1 MIVRRNTSF
10 LVLIIYKM
18 KIKVGV
24 FFGGASVEH
33 EISVITMN
41 QAISSLNPEKYEIV
55 PIYIAKNGV
64 MYTGDDLLDLY
75 SFKDMEVL
83 LKRCYKVAVVNDG
96 KGVKV
101 IRCPAPF
108 IGKRVLNTIDVAF
121 PIVHGTNCEDGTL
134 AGFLTLLG
142 IPFVGPDIVS
152 SSIGMDKILQKKILR
167 ESGLP
172 VVDFVSFY
180 SIEYIKDEERILKE
194 IDEKLSYPMIVKP
207 ANLGSSVGI
216 RKAKNKAELEEAIEF
231 AMEFTDR
238 VIVEKA
244 VENLKEINCSV
255 IGDLT
260 ESETSICEEPF
271 FSDEILSYTDKY
283 IGDGKSK
290 GGTIGGGKTAPVKV
304 GGQKGSTKGG
314 TSSFSNKKIPADISK
329 EKTEEI
335 QKLTKEVFKVL
346 GCSGVS
352 RVDFLIDT
360 KTDKVYVN
368 EINTIPG
375 ALSFYLWEATG
386 KTFEKELDEIIE
398 IAIKKHRDKQK
409 LTFSYDQNILA
420 MQGSKTG
427 AKTGKFSK

>member
-1 MIVRRNTSF
+1 
-10 LVLIIYKM
+10 M

-24 FFGGASVEH
+24 FFGGNSVEH

-75 SFKDMEVL
+75 SFRDMDVL

-101 IRCPAPF
+101 VRTPAPW

-121 PIVHGTNCEDGTL
+121 PIVHGTNCEDGTI
-134 AGFLTLLG
+134 AGFVTLLG
-142 IPFVGPDIVS
+142 LPFVGPDIMA
-152 SSIGMDKILQKKILR
+152 SSIGMDKIMQKKVLK
-167 ESGLP
+167 ESGIP
-172 VVDFVSFY
+172 VVDFHAFY
-180 SIEYIKDEERILKE
+180 SVEYVKDDEKILKE
-194 IDEKLSYPMIVKP
+194 IEDKIEYPMIVKP
-207 ANLGSSVGI
+207 GNLGSSVGI
-216 RKAKNKAELEEAIEF
+216 KKAKNKAELEEAIEF
-231 AMEFTDR
+231 AMEFADR

-244 VENLKEINCSV
+244 VEDLKEINCSV
-255 IGDLT
+255 IGNQA
-260 ESETSICEEPF
+260 ENEASVCEEPF

-283 IGDGKSK
+283 IGDGKTK
-290 GGTIGGGKTAPVKV
+290 GGTIGGAKASV
-304 GGQKGSTKGG
+304 KGG
-314 TSSFSNKKIPADISK
+314 MKGAKAGETQFSNKKIPADISK

-335 QKLTKEVFKVL
+335 QKLAKDVFNIL
-346 GCSGVS
+346 GCNGVA
-352 RVDFLIDT
+352 RIDFLIDK

-375 ALSFYLWEATG
+375 ALSYYLWEASG
-386 KTFEKELDEIIE
+386 KTFEQELDEIIE
-398 IAIKKHRDKQK
+398 LAIKRQRDREK

-420 MQGSKTG
+420 MQGGVKGSKG
-427 AKTGKFSK
+427 MKK

>member
-1 MIVRRNTSF
+1 
-10 LVLIIYKM
+10 M

-24 FFGGASVEH
+24 FFGGNSVEH

-75 SFKDMEVL
+75 SFRDMEVL

-101 IRCPAPF
+101 VRTPAPW

-121 PIVHGTNCEDGTL
+121 PIVHGTNCEDGTI
-134 AGFLTLLG
+134 AGFVTLLG
-142 IPFVGPDIVS
+142 LPFVGPDIMA
-152 SSIGMDKILQKKILR
+152 SSIGMDKIMQKKVLK
-167 ESGLP
+167 ESGIP
-172 VVDFVSFY
+172 VVDFHAFY
-180 SIEYIKDEERILKE
+180 SIEYVKDDEKILKE
-194 IDEKLSYPMIVKP
+194 IEDKIEYPMIVKP
-207 ANLGSSVGI
+207 GNLGSSVGI
-216 RKAKNKAELEEAIEF
+216 KKAKNKAELEEAIEF
-231 AMEFTDR
+231 AMEFADR

-244 VENLKEINCSV
+244 VEDLKEINCSI
-255 IGDLT
+255 IGNQA
-260 ESETSICEEPF
+260 ESEASVCEEPF

-283 IGDGKSK
+283 IGDGKTK
-290 GGTIGGGKTAPVKV
+290 GGTIGGAKV
-304 GGQKGSTKGG
+304 SVKGG
-314 TSSFSNKKIPADISK
+314 MKASGAKAGETQFSNKKIPADISK

-335 QKLTKEVFKVL
+335 QKLSKDVFNIL
-346 GCSGVS
+346 GCNGVA
-352 RVDFLIDT
+352 RIDFLIDK

-375 ALSFYLWEATG
+375 ALSYYLWEASG
-386 KTFEKELDEIIE
+386 KTFEQELDEIIE
-398 IAIKKHRDKQK
+398 LAIKRQRDREK

-420 MQGSKTG
+420 MQGGSKG
-427 AKTGKFSK
+427 SKGMKK

>member
-1 MIVRRNTSF
+1 
-10 LVLIIYKM
+10 M

-24 FFGGASVEH
+24 FFGGNSVEH

-41 QAISSLNPEKYEIV
+41 QAISSLDPEKYEIV

-75 SFKDMEVL
+75 SFRDMEVL

-101 IRCPAPF
+101 LRTPAPW

-121 PIVHGTNCEDGTL
+121 PIVHGTNCEDGTI
-134 AGFLTLLG
+134 AGFVTLLG
-142 IPFVGPDIVS
+142 IPFVGPDILA

-167 ESGLP
+167 QSGIS
-172 VVDFVSFY
+172 VVDFVPFY
-180 SIEYIKDEERILKE
+180 SMEYIKDEEKILKE
-194 IDEKLSYPMIVKP
+194 IEEKLEYPMIIKP
-207 ANLGSSVGI
+207 GNLGSSVGI

-231 AMEFTDR
+231 AMEFADR
-238 VIVEKA
+238 IIVEKA

-255 IGDLT
+255 IGNLT
-260 ESETSICEEPF
+260 ESEASTCEEPF
-271 FSDEILSYTDKY
+271 FSDDILSYTDKY

-290 GGTIGGGKTAPVKV
+290 GGTISAGKGTSVKF
-304 GGQKGSTKGG
+304 GGQKCGEKGG
-314 TSSFSNKKIPADISK
+314 NAQFSNKKIPADISK

-335 QKLTKEVFKVL
+335 QNLAKEVFKVL

-352 RVDFLIDT
+352 RIDFLIDT

-375 ALSFYLWEATG
+375 ALSYYLWEATG
-386 KTFEKELDEIIE
+386 KSFEKELDEIIE
-398 IAIKKHRDKQK
+398 IAIKRHRDKEK

-420 MQGSKTG
+420 MQGGVKGAKGSKT
-427 AKTGKFSK
+427 SKI

>member
-1 MIVRRNTSF
+1 
-10 LVLIIYKM
+10 M

-24 FFGGASVEH
+24 FFGGNSVEH

-41 QAISSLNPEKYEIV
+41 QAISSLDPEKYEIV

-75 SFKDMEVL
+75 SFRDMEVL
-83 LKRCYKVAVVNDG
+83 LKRCYRVAVVNDG

-101 IRCPAPF
+101 LRTPAPW

-121 PIVHGTNCEDGTL
+121 PIVHGTNCEDGTI
-134 AGFLTLLG
+134 AGFVTLLG
-142 IPFVGPDIVS
+142 IPFVGPDILA

-167 ESGLP
+167 QSGIS
-172 VVDFVSFY
+172 VVDFVPFY
-180 SIEYIKDEERILKE
+180 SMEYIKDEEKILKE
-194 IDEKLSYPMIVKP
+194 IEEKLEYPMIVKP
-207 ANLGSSVGI
+207 GNLGSSVGI

-255 IGDLT
+255 IGNLT
-260 ESETSICEEPF
+260 ESEASTCEEPF
-271 FSDEILSYTDKY
+271 FSDDILSYTDKY

-290 GGTIGGGKTAPVKV
+290 GGTISAGKGTSVKF
-304 GGQKGSTKGG
+304 GGQKGGEKGG
-314 TSSFSNKKIPADISK
+314 NAQFSNKKIPADISK

-335 QKLTKEVFKVL
+335 QNLAKEVFKVL

-352 RVDFLIDT
+352 RIDFLIDT

-375 ALSFYLWEATG
+375 ALSYYLWEATG
-386 KTFEKELDEIIE
+386 KSFEKELDEIIE
-398 IAIKKHRDKQK
+398 IAIKRHRDKEK
-409 LTFSYDQNILA
+409 LTFSYDKNILA
-420 MQGSKTG
+420 MQGGTKG
-427 AKTGKFSK
+427 AKGAKLAKI

>member
-1 MIVRRNTSF
+1 
-10 LVLIIYKM
+10 M

-24 FFGGASVEH
+24 FFGGNSVEH

-41 QAISSLNPEKYEIV
+41 QAISSLDPEKYEIV

-101 IRCPAPF
+101 VRTPAPL

-121 PIVHGTNCEDGTL
+121 PIVHGTNCEDGTI
-134 AGFLTLLG
+134 AGFVTLLG
-142 IPFVGPDIVS
+142 LPFVGPDIVA
-152 SSIGMDKILQKKILR
+152 SSIGMDKIIQKKVLR
-167 ESGLP
+167 QSGIP
-172 VVDFVSFY
+172 VVDFVAFY
-180 SIEYIKDEERILKE
+180 SLDYIKDEEKILNE
-194 IDEKLSYPMIVKP
+194 IEEKLEYPVIVKP
-207 ANLGSSVGI
+207 GNLGSSVGI
-216 RKAKNKAELEEAIEF
+216 RKAKNKVELEEAIEF
-231 AMEFTDR
+231 AMEFADR
-238 VIVEKA
+238 IIVEKA
-244 VENLKEINCSV
+244 VEDLKEINCSV
-255 IGDLT
+255 IGNLT
-260 ESETSICEEPF
+260 ETEASICEEPF

-290 GGTIGGGKTAPVKV
+290 GGTIGGGKVGAPKL
-304 GGQKGSTKGG
+304 GGQKGGAKGG
-314 TSSFSNKKIPADISK
+314 TPQFANKKIPADISK

-335 QKLTKEVFKVL
+335 QKLAQEVFKVL

-352 RVDFLIDT
+352 RIDFLIDQ

-375 ALSFYLWEATG
+375 ALSYYLWEATG
-386 KTFEKELDEIIE
+386 KPFEKELDEIIE
-398 IAIKKHRDKQK
+398 IAIKRQRDKEK

-420 MQGSKTG
+420 MQGGSKG
-427 AKTGKFSK
+427 AKGGKTGKI

>member
-1 MIVRRNTSF
+1 
-10 LVLIIYKM
+10 M

-24 FFGGASVEH
+24 FFGGNSVEH

-41 QAISSLNPEKYEIV
+41 QAISSLDPEKYEIV

-75 SFKDMEVL
+75 SFKDMDVL

-101 IRCPAPF
+101 VRTPAPW

-121 PIVHGTNCEDGTL
+121 PIVHGTNCEDGTI
-134 AGFLTLLG
+134 AGFVTLLG
-142 IPFVGPDIVS
+142 IPFVGPDIVA

-167 ESGLP
+167 QSGIS
-172 VVDFVSFY
+172 VVDFVAFY
-180 SIEYIKDEERILKE
+180 SVEYIKDEEKILNDIEKE
-194 IDEKLSYPMIVKP
+194 LEYPVIVKP
-207 ANLGSSVGI
+207 GNLGSSVGI
-216 RKAKNKAELEEAIEF
+216 RKAKNKVELEEAIEF
-231 AMEFTDR
+231 AMEFADR
-238 VIVEKA
+238 IIVEKA
-244 VENLKEINCSV
+244 VEDLKEINCSV
-255 IGDLT
+255 IGNLT
-260 ESETSICEEPF
+260 ETEASICEEPF
-271 FSDEILSYTDKY
+271 FSDEILSYADKY

-290 GGTIGGGKTAPVKV
+290 GGTIAGGKTGSAKL
-304 GGQKGSTKGG
+304 GGPKTGAKGG
-314 TSSFSNKKIPADISK
+314 NTQFANKKIPADISK

-335 QKLTKEVFKVL
+335 QKLAQEVFKVL

-352 RVDFLIDT
+352 RIDFLIDQ

-375 ALSFYLWEATG
+375 ALSYYLWEATG
-386 KTFEKELDEIIE
+386 KPFEKELDEIIE
-398 IAIKKHRDKQK
+398 IAIKRHRDKEK

-420 MQGSKTG
+420 MQGGVKG
-427 AKTGKFSK
+427 AKGGKTGKI

>member
-1 MIVRRNTSF
+1 
-10 LVLIIYKM
+10 M

-24 FFGGASVEH
+24 FFGGNSVEH

-41 QAISSLNPEKYEIV
+41 QAISSLDPEKYEIV

-75 SFKDMEVL
+75 SFRDMEVL
-83 LKRCYKVAVVNDG
+83 LKRCYQVAVVNDG

-101 IRCPAPF
+101 MRCPAPW

-121 PIVHGTNCEDGTL
+121 PIVHGTNCEDGTI
-134 AGFLTLLG
+134 AGFVTLLG
-142 IPFVGPDIVS
+142 IPFVGPDILA

-167 ESGLP
+167 QSGIS
-172 VVDFVSFY
+172 VVDFVPFY
-180 SIEYIKDEERILKE
+180 SVEYIKDEEKILKE
-194 IDEKLSYPMIVKP
+194 IEEKLEYPVIVKP
-207 ANLGSSVGI
+207 GNLGSSVGI
-216 RKAKNKAELEEAIEF
+216 RKAKNKVELEEAIEF
-231 AMEFTDR
+231 AMEFADR
-238 VIVEKA
+238 IIVEKA

-255 IGDLT
+255 IGNLT
-260 ESETSICEEPF
+260 ETEASICEEPF

-283 IGDGKSK
+283 IGDGKTK
-290 GGTIGGGKTAPVKV
+290 GGTIGGGKAGSAKL
-304 GGQKGSTKGG
+304 GGQKGGAKGG
-314 TSSFSNKKIPADISK
+314 NTQFANKKIPADISK

-335 QKLTKEVFKVL
+335 QKLAQELFKVL

-352 RVDFLIDT
+352 RIDFLIDT

-375 ALSFYLWEATG
+375 ALSYYLWEATG
-386 KTFEKELDEIIE
+386 KSFEKELDEIIE
-398 IAIKKHRDKQK
+398 IAIKRHRDKEK

-420 MQGSKTG
+420 MQGG
-427 AKTGKFSK
+427 AKGAKGGKTGKI

>member
-1 MIVRRNTSF
+1 
-10 LVLIIYKM
+10 M
-18 KIKVGV
+18 KIKVGI
-24 FFGGASVEH
+24 FFGGNSVEH

-41 QAISSLNPEKYEIV
+41 QAISSLDPEKYEIV

-75 SFKDMEVL
+75 SFRDMEVL

-101 IRCPAPF
+101 VRTPAPW

-121 PIVHGTNCEDGTL
+121 PIVHGTNCEDGTI
-134 AGFLTLLG
+134 AGFVTLLG
-142 IPFVGPDIVS
+142 LPFVGPDIVS

-167 ESGLP
+167 QSGIS
-172 VVDFVSFY
+172 VVDFVPFY
-180 SIEYIKDEERILKE
+180 SVEYIKDEDKILKE
-194 IDEKLSYPMIVKP
+194 IEEKLEYPVIVKP
-207 ANLGSSVGI
+207 GNLGSSVGI
-216 RKAKNKAELEEAIEF
+216 RKAKNKVELEEAIEF
-231 AMEFTDR
+231 AMEFADR
-238 VIVEKA
+238 IIVEKA
-244 VENLKEINCSV
+244 VEDLKEINCSV
-255 IGDLT
+255 IGNLT
-260 ESETSICEEPF
+260 ETEASICEEPF

-290 GGTIGGGKTAPVKV
+290 GGTIAGGKTGSAKL
-304 GGQKGSTKGG
+304 GGQKGGVKGE
-314 TSSFSNKKIPADISK
+314 TPQFANKKIPADISK

-335 QKLTKEVFKVL
+335 QKLAQEVFKVL

-352 RVDFLIDT
+352 RIDFLIDK

-375 ALSFYLWEATG
+375 ALSYYLWEATG
-386 KTFEKELDEIIE
+386 KPFEKELDEIIE
-398 IAIKKHRDKQK
+398 IAIKRHRDKEK

-420 MQGSKTG
+420 MQGGSKG
-427 AKTGKFSK
+427 AKGGKTGKI

>member
-1 MIVRRNTSF
+1 
-10 LVLIIYKM
+10 M

-24 FFGGASVEH
+24 FFGGNSVEH

-75 SFKDMEVL
+75 SFRDMEVL

-101 IRCPAPF
+101 VRTPAPW

-121 PIVHGTNCEDGTL
+121 PIVHGTNCEDGTI
-134 AGFLTLLG
+134 AGFVTLLG
-142 IPFVGPDIVS
+142 LPFVGPDIMA
-152 SSIGMDKILQKKILR
+152 SSIGMDKIMQKKVLK
-167 ESGLP
+167 ESGIP
-172 VVDFVSFY
+172 VVDFHAFY
-180 SIEYIKDEERILKE
+180 SVEYVKDDEKILKE
-194 IDEKLSYPMIVKP
+194 IEDKIEYPMIVKP
-207 ANLGSSVGI
+207 GNLGSSVGI
-216 RKAKNKAELEEAIEF
+216 KKAKNKAELEEAIEF
-231 AMEFTDR
+231 AMEFADR

-244 VENLKEINCSV
+244 VEDLKEINCSI
-255 IGDLT
+255 IGNQA
-260 ESETSICEEPF
+260 ESEASVCEEPF

-283 IGDGKSK
+283 IGDGKTK
-290 GGTIGGGKTAPVKV
+290 GGTIGGAKVSVKC
-304 GGQKGSTKGG
+304 GMKASGAKAGETQ
-314 TSSFSNKKIPADISK
+314 FSNKKIPADISK

-335 QKLTKEVFKVL
+335 QKLSKDVFNIL
-346 GCSGVS
+346 GCNGVA
-352 RVDFLIDT
+352 RIDFLIDK

-375 ALSFYLWEATG
+375 ALSYYLWEASG
-386 KTFEKELDEIIE
+386 KTFEQELDEIIE
-398 IAIKKHRDKQK
+398 LAIKRQRDREK

-420 MQGSKTG
+420 MQGGSKG
-427 AKTGKFSK
+427 SKGMKK